1 MRPSSR
7 NPFLAFPPR
16 QSTPEPEVEPRDT
29 RALARAHERPPPA
42 FGVTGVVDDGV
53 LVDDDRIVAAIRRAH
68 ADLGVVLQPADAAGL
83 AAVMAEPE
91 RFRGQLVGV
100 ILSGGDATSDQL
112 REWLAP

>member
-1 MRPSSR
+1 
-7 NPFLAFPPR
+7 
-16 QSTPEPEVEPRDT
+16 
-29 RALARAHERPPPA
+29 
-42 FGVTGVVDDGV
+42 
-53 LVDDDRIVAAIRRAH
+53 
-68 ADLGVVLQPADAAGL
+68 LQPADAAGL